1 MRHLLLA
8 AAMLVVALVV
18 TLGTA
23 NVLQDVAVARNSLQ
37 GDPFEVTETTAPAM
51 KLATAK
57 ERVKSFSHN

>member
-37 GDPFEVTETTAPAM
+37 GDPFEVTEIAAPAM
-51 KLATAK
+51 KLVTAK